1 MVRHLI
7 LPAITASAVMAGCS
21 THKEVSDGHS
31 GAVGWNKSLETEQ
44 TDSTSVIFLP
54 GNGNTGVRDT
64 RPSAVVPMAKIYKTN
79 GDYAERVP
87 VMLNASR
94 TALVSYPAPSD
105 LRDSEPVKLD
115 DGFLLDRRGVGVNT
129 AFTRWTYKEY
139 SEMTTPPSP
148 EEIMANLI
156 PEARVTELYEMP
168 FPASTPDAPARCNT
182 LITTGLPGCKSL
194 ILRMKL

>member
-1 MVRHLI
+1 
-7 LPAITASAVMAGCS
+7 MAGCS

-31 GAVGWNKSLETEQ
+31 GAVGWNKNLETEQ

-79 GDYAERVP
+79 GDYADRVP

-115 DGFLLDRRGVGVNT
+115 DGFLLDRRGIGVNT

-148 EEIMANLI
+148 EEIMANII

-168 FPASTPDAPARCNT
+168 FPASTPDAPARCNA
-182 LITTGLPGCKSL
+182 LITTGLPDCKSL
-194 ILRMKL
+194 ILRMKI